1 MHADHFQQEVVPQSG
16 ITPTNEVRLQKVEGR
31 SRGPLI
37 ALLNRI
43 RKMDADHFQ
52 QEVVP
57 QSGITRTNEVR
68 FQKVEVRF
76 QM

>member
-1 MHADHFQQEVVPQSG
+1 
-16 ITPTNEVRLQKVEGR
+16 LQKVEGR